1 MKKIL
6 LATTML
12 AGTAGFAAAEVAVSG
27 YAEMG
32 ILGGANVG
40 ETQFHQDVEVT
51 FSMSGETDS
60 GLSFGTAIDLDE
72 TDVAFGDDSGTSVF
86 VSGTFGKITMGDTDG
101 GFDWALSETGMGT
114 SMGDDHTSHVGYSG
128 NSGLDGD
135 QDGQVVR
142 YEYSA
147 GDLGVAASVELDDTG
162 VDSPIVGLGVKYAVS
177 GVNLGL
183 GYQSDDFNTI
193 MGVSVA
199 GEMGA
204 VKYAVN
210 YSDLDTAGTHMG
222 IGLGYTTG
230 ALMVAANYGVFEDT
244 DGVTTDGYGL
254 VANYDLG
261 GGAVVM
267 VGYGSEIAGD
277 VDAGT
282 VDGERYSIG
291 LGLSF

>member
-6 LATTML
+6 LATTIL
-12 AGTAGFAAAEVAVSG
+12 AGTAGFAAAEVAISG

-32 ILGGANVG
+32 IIGGANVG
-40 ETQFHQDVEVT
+40 DTQFYQDVEVT
-51 FSMSGETDS
+51 FTMTGETDG
-60 GLSFGTAIDLDE
+60 GLSFGAAIDLDE
-72 TDVAFGDDSGTSVF
+72 TNVDNFAHSGTAVFISGAFG
-86 VSGTFGKITMGDTDG
+86 KLTMGDTDG

-114 SMGDDHTSHVGYSG
+114 SIADDHTSHVGYSG
-128 NSGLDGD
+128 NGGLDGTY
-135 QDGQVVR
+135 DGQIVR

-147 GDLGVAASVELDDTG
+147 GDLGLAASIELDDNG
-162 VDSPIVGLGVKYAVS
+162 AGDPVIGLGVKYAVS
-177 GVNLGL
+177 GVKLGF
-183 GYQSDDFNTI
+183 GYQADGVDTV

-210 YSDLDTAGTHMG
+210 FSDLDNGDTHMG
-222 IGLGYTTG
+222 LGLGYTTG
-230 ALMVAANYGVFEDT
+230 ALMVAVNYGAFD
-244 DGVTTDGYGL
+244 DGVNTDDGFGL

-267 VGYGSEIAGD
+267 AGYGSDLGGGD
-277 VDAGT
+277 PQ
-282 VDGERYSIG
+282 YSIG